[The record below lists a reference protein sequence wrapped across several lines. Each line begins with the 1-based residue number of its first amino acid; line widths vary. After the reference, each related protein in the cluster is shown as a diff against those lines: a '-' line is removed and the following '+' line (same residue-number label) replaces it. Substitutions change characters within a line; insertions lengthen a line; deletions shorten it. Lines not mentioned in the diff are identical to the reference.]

1 MNFQSHMY
9 DTRNLAWTIQSSIL
23 QNIFLQLIFVQEHS
37 SETIIK
43 TNGKTDTFG
52 SQPLRSLA
60 ILPYK
65 LRLP

>member
-1 MNFQSHMY
+1 MI
-9 DTRNLAWTIQSSIL
+9 RNQAWTIQSSIL
-23 QNIFLQLIFVQEHS
+23 QNIFLQLILFVQEHS
-37 SETIIK
+37 SEIIIK

-65 LRLP
+65 LWLP